1 MGWWIPG
8 ENYLPAVLSLEVLGL
23 AWFTLAKMKTSINA
37 SLYQDILDNYASN
50 FGEGPFPFRYNF
62 RAQRKK
68 DKPKSSQ
75 LNFVCIAYLEDTK
88 CQTKCWT

>member
-62 RAQRKK
+62 ASEHKERKIS
-68 DKPKSSQ
+68 PSQ
-75 LNFVCIAYLEDTK
+75 ANSTLFV
-88 CQTKCWT
+88 